1 MTAVWNAILWAAAL
15 RVAMPAAPVVHVGT
29 IQIQS
34 NDVFSAEESA
44 KGWFYRAANAIHI
57 ETRDSF
63 LRKQLLFQ
71 EGDVL
76 DIARLA
82 ETERNLRALPF
93 IKSASVT
100 ASAPHDG
107 VSDVL
112 VVTQDAWTTEP
123 GGSFGSKGGR
133 TTYSVE
139 FSETDLLG
147 RGQNLSLSYDQ
158 GTERTTRSISFE
170 DPYLFRPFWRGRVL
184 LADNSDGRQRQFE
197 IARPF
202 YAFSAPWSADGL
214 VSRLAEEDKNYRE
227 GETFSVFRHE
237 HRETLASYG
246 RALESGEFE
255 ARRLTGGIDFLDET
269 FFAVAGKPDAV
280 LPGPRKYRY
289 AFAAFELVENAFE
302 TLNYVNRD
310 SRYED
315 FNLAPRIFARA
326 GFSPTAFG
334 ARSNSAMAEVEW
346 SGGIRF
352 SEDAFAQ
359 TDVDVQS
366 RFDGGPQNTIVSL
379 FAGYV
384 RRFRLARTPQTF
396 VARLQ
401 FDRGWRLDSDVQF
414 EASGATGLRGYRLH
428 AMTGDKRLL
437 VNVEQRF
444 FSEREY
450 LQLFSPGAVVFA
462 DAGTAVPAGM
472 PLTLSSIKS
481 DVGIGLRIAI
491 ARAGGNNILRIDV
504 AFPFQRDARGRHGPL
519 VSFSSSQ
526 AFTFRRTSAS
536 GN

>member
-1 MTAVWNAILWAAAL
+1 MWHALVCAAVIGLAPSDAAVVRIG
-15 RVAMPAAPVVHVGT
+15 RV
-29 IQIQS
+29 QIES
-34 NDVFSAEESA
+34 NDVFSPDEAA
-44 KGWFYRAANAIHI
+44 KGWFYRAANAIHLQ
-57 ETRDSF
+57 TRVSF
-63 LRKQLLFQ
+63 LRKQLLFR

-123 GGSFGSKGGR
+123 GGSFGSKGGT

-139 FSETDLLG
+139 FQETDLLG
-147 RGQNLSLSYDQ
+147 TGRSVSLAYDK
-158 GTERTTRSISFE
+158 GTERTSRLIQFQ
-170 DPYLFRPFWRGRVL
+170 DPYLFAPFWRGRVL
-184 LADNSDGRQRQFE
+184 FADNSDGRQRQLE

-202 YAFSAPWSADGL
+202 YAFSTPWAADAL
-214 VSRLAEEDKNYRE
+214 VSRRVEEDKLYQD
-227 GETFSVFRHE
+227 GKTFSVFRHQE
-237 HRETLASYG
+237 NDTLLSYG
-246 RALESGEFE
+246 RALDSSEFL
-255 ARRLTGGIDFLDET
+255 ADRMTAGIDLTEDHFIP
-269 FFAVAGKPDAV
+269 VPGKPDPI
-280 LPGPRKYRY
+280 LPAGRKFRY
-289 AFAAFELVENAFE
+289 VFGAFEHVENAFE
-302 TLNYVNRD
+302 TLNYINRD

-315 FNLAPRIFARA
+315 FNLAPRIFAKAGVSTRA
-326 GFSPTAFG
+326 LGAPT
-334 ARSNSAMAEVEW
+334 NSAFVEAEW

-366 RFDGGPQNTIVSL
+366 RFDGGPQNTMVSA
-379 FAGYV
+379 FVGYA

-396 VARLQ
+396 VARGQ
-401 FDRGWRLDSDVQF
+401 YDQGWHLDPDVQF

-437 VNVEQRF
+437 FNFEQRF

-450 LQLFSPGAVVFA
+450 LQLFSPGAVVFF
-462 DAGTAVPAGM
+462 DTGTALPHGEPFAVSR
-472 PLTLSSIKS
+472 LRS
-481 DVGIGLRIAI
+481 DVGVGIRIAI
-491 ARAGGNNILRIDV
+491 ARAGGNNILRVDV
-504 AFPFQRDARGRHGPL
+504 AYPFQRDPTGRRGVL

-526 AFTFRRTSAS
+526 AFTFRRTGPS
-536 GN
+536 GQ

>member
-1 MTAVWNAILWAAAL
+1 MWNAILWAAAL
-15 RVAMPAAPVVHVGT
+15 RIAAPASPAVRVGA
-29 IQIQS
+29 IRIQS
-34 NDVFSAEESA
+34 NDVFSAEEAA

-57 ETRDSF
+57 QTRAGF
-63 LRKQLLFQ
+63 LRQQLLFA

-76 DIARLA
+76 DIAKLA

-107 VSDVL
+107 VADVL

-133 TTYSVE
+133 TTYSAE
-139 FSETDLLG
+139 FTETDLLG
-147 RGQNLSLSYDQ
+147 RGQLLSVSYDK
-158 GTERTTRSISFE
+158 GTERTTRSILFQ
-170 DPYLFRPFWRGRVL
+170 DPYLFRPFWKARVL

-202 YAFSAPWSADGL
+202 YAFAAPWSADAL
-214 VSRLAEEDKNYRE
+214 VSRLAEEDKLYRD
-227 GETFSVFRHE
+227 GSTYSVFRHE
-237 HRETLASYG
+237 HRETLVSHG
-246 RALESGEFE
+246 RALESSEFE
-255 ARRLTGGIDFLDET
+255 AQRLAGGIDFLDET
-269 FFAVAGKPDAV
+269 FVPVAGKPDPIV
-280 LPGPRKYRY
+280 PGSRKYRY
-289 AFAAFELVENAFE
+289 VFASYELVENAFE

-315 FNLAPRIFARA
+315 FNLAPRIFVR
-326 GFSPTAFG
+326 GGWSPAAVG
-334 ARSNSAMAEVEW
+334 VRVNSAIAEAEW

-352 SEDAFAQ
+352 SDDSFAQ

-366 RFDGGPQNTIVSL
+366 RFDGGPQDTIVSL

-396 VARLQ
+396 VARVQ
-401 FDRGWRLDSDVQF
+401 FDRGWKLDRDVQF

-437 VNVEQRF
+437 VNFEQRF

-462 DAGTAVPAGM
+462 DAGTAVPPGM
-472 PLTLSSIKS
+472 PLTLSTIKT
-481 DVGIGLRIAI
+481 DVGVGLRIAI

-504 AFPFQRDARGRHGPL
+504 AFPFQRDARGRRGPL

-526 AFTFRRTSAS
+526 AFT
-536 GN
+536 

>member
-15 RVAMPAAPVVHVGT
+15 RVALPGSVTVVHVGA
-29 IQIQS
+29 IRIES
-34 NDVFSAEESA
+34 NDVFSAEEAS
-44 KGWFYRAANAIHI
+44 KGWVYRAANAIHI
-57 ETRDSF
+57 QTRDGF
-63 LRKQLLFQ
+63 IRQQLLFK

-133 TTYSVE
+133 TTYSFE
-139 FSETDLLG
+139 LTETDLLG
-147 RGQNLSLSYDQ
+147 RGQLLSFSYAKE
-158 GTERTTRSISFE
+158 TERITRSVLFQ
-170 DPYLFRPFWRGRVL
+170 DPYLFRPFWKGRVF
-184 LADNSDGRQRQFE
+184 LADNSDGRQREFE

-214 VSRLAEEDKNYRE
+214 VSRLAQEDKLYQD
-227 GETFSVFRHE
+227 GEEVSVFRQE

-246 RALESGEFE
+246 KALTSGELE
-255 ARRLTGGIDFLDET
+255 ANRLTGGIDFLDDR
-269 FFAVAGKPDAV
+269 FFPLPEQPQTV
-280 LPGPRKYRY
+280 PGPREFRY
-289 AFAAFELVENAFE
+289 VFAAFEHVESAFE

-315 FNLAPRIFARA
+315 FNLAPRVFARG
-326 GFSPTAFG
+326 GFSPRVFGAPTNSAFG
-334 ARSNSAMAEVEW
+334 EVEW
-346 SGGIRF
+346 SGGILF

-359 TDVDVQS
+359 ADVDVQS
-366 RFDGGPQNTIVSL
+366 RFDGGPQNTVFST

-384 RRFRLARTPQTF
+384 RRFRLARIPQTF
-396 VARLQ
+396 VARVQ
-401 FDRGWRLDSDVQF
+401 FDRGWRLDPEIQF

-437 VNVEQRF
+437 VNLEQRF

-450 LQLFSPGAVVFA
+450 LQLFSPGAVVFV
-462 DAGTAVPAGM
+462 DAGTAVPRNE
-472 PLTLSSIKS
+472 PLTFSQMKA
-481 DVGIGLRIAI
+481 DAGDGLRIAI

-504 AFPFQRDARGRHGPL
+504 AYAFQKDAQGRRGFL

-526 AFTFRRTSAS
+526 AFTFHRTSPS
-536 GN
+536 GE